1 MNENRGQL
9 KFINLADFDNTVEA
23 ERLIEELNQVKANA
37 LN

>member
-23 ERLIEELNQVKANA
+23 ERLIEEFNQVKANA